1 MEKDEL
7 KYSLLVRF
15 HDRKTGEKTYERR
28 IQGNNQLKILTLIW
42 HIACTR
48 DPNKEYMTVIVD
60 NDNCKEKPIFLI
72 KALRQHEIAVIEEP
86 LKLPES

>member
-1 MEKDEL
+1 MKKGEL

-60 NDNCKEKPIFLI
+60 NDNCKEKPKFLI
-72 KALRQHEIAVIEEP
+72 KALRQHKIAVIEEP